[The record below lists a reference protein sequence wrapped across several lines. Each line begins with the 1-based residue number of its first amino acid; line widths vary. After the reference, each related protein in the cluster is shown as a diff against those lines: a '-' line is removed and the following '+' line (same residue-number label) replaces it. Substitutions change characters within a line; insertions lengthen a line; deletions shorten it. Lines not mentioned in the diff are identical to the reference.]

1 MIRNDDNDDG
11 DDDDDANDVDDGVQ
25 DDDGDDD
32 DDDDVVGV
40 PEVSMPVVDR
50 ARCPSRLQSISEGKK
65 YLRRKNRDCSL
76 TQSDIK
82 TRVTNELQNFTFR
95 ICPLAAGG

>member
-1 MIRNDDNDDG
+1 MMSEMIRNDDNDDD

-25 DDDGDDD
+25 DDD

-50 ARCPSRLQSISEGKK
+50 ARCPSRFQSISEGKK
-65 YLRRKNRDCSL
+65 KYLRRRKNID
-76 TQSDIK
+76 
-82 TRVTNELQNFTFR
+82 RV
-95 ICPLAAGG
+95 

>member
-1 MIRNDDNDDG
+1 MMSRMIRNDDNDDD

-25 DDDGDDD
+25 DDDDDDD

-50 ARCPSRLQSISEGKK
+50 ARCPSRLQSISEGGNIRGEEKM
-65 YLRRKNRDCSL
+65 S
-76 TQSDIK
+76 TE
-82 TRVTNELQNFTFR
+82 V
-95 ICPLAAGG
+95 AV

>member
-1 MIRNDDNDDG
+1 MMSRMIRNDDNDDG

-50 ARCPSRLQSISEGKK
+50 ARCPSRLQSISEGEKIFEEKK
-65 YLRRKNRDCSL
+65 
-76 TQSDIK
+76 TEIA
-82 TRVTNELQNFTFR
+82 V
-95 ICPLAAGG
+95 